1 MDNNVRNSLLVFASE
16 PNPMKRSFL
25 PSSRILSWSPRSAV
39 FGFAGML
46 AILGGGWSEQ
56 VVAQESTR
64 NGVVL
69 GGVTGAVIGGVIGN
83 NHKNQAAE
91 GALIGGAVGAV
102 AGGLLGNHRDQAIA
116 QQRYYEQQRAMRT
129 YPQYSTQTYY
139 PPAVAGQPTI
149 VTTTPVY
156 GTPVYGSPVYS
167 HSHVPSRTVAPST
180 RTVVRR
186 PVSMTEVINMTRSG
200 VSDTVIA
207 SHIQANGVAKQLEVN
222 DVILLSQEG
231 VSDYVI
237 TAMQITGS
245 GGTIVQGSPS
255 STSTVIV
262 PSTPNSSVRGTVIR
276 RDAVNNS
283 GVVAP
288 PLLERRGF

>member
-1 MDNNVRNSLLVFASE
+1 
-16 PNPMKRSFL
+16 MKRSL
-25 PSSRILSWSPRSAV
+25 LYSIQILSSRSRSAV
-39 FGFAGML
+39 LGFAGML
-46 AILGGGWSEQ
+46 AILGNVGAGRAN
-56 VVAQESTR
+56 AQESTR

-129 YPQYSTQTYY
+129 YPQYSTQSYY

-167 HSHVPSRTVAPST
+167 HSHVPGRTVAPST

-186 PVSMTEVINMTRSG
+186 PVTMTEVINMTRSG

-255 STSTVIV
+255 TTSTVIA
-262 PSTPNSSVRGTVIR
+262 PSSPNSSIPGTVIR
-276 RDAVNNS
+276 RDAANTS